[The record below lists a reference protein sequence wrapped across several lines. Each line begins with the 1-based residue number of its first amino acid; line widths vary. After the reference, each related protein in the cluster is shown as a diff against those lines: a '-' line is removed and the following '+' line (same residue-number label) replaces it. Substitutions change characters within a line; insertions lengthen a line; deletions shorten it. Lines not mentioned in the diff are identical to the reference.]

1 VRLAALDL
9 GSNSFHLL
17 VADELPGGRIRRVTT
32 EKATLRLGGLVAR
45 TGQLG
50 KEARK
55 RVLEAIAELLR
66 HAREAGAAKIVTVAT
81 DALRSASD
89 TQKLCD
95 KIWDEH
101 GLQVHVLTGE
111 QEGAL
116 SLRGMAGA
124 LALDPG
130 EKVLGLD
137 LGGGSFEVGYGGRE
151 GEVQVASLPIG
162 AAKLA
167 ERVTGDPPR
176 MLERAELYM
185 EVLAILRPV
194 AERLADAKGARA
206 TGTAGTIRDL
216 GRTGLALA
224 SGRAPAKIRGVVVT
238 RDQLERGYARLVSV
252 PTLERMDLPGLRLG
266 RADLLPVG
274 GIVLLA
280 TMEVFA
286 LEQLELCD
294 WGLREGVLLDV
305 LGSQQ
310 VLNGDVIAPL
320 G

>member
-1 VRLAALDL
+1 MRLAALDL

-32 EKATLRLGGLVAR
+32 EKVTLRLGGLVAR

-50 KEARK
+50 KEARE
-55 RVLEAIAELLR
+55 RALGAIAELLL
-66 HAREAGAAKIVTVAT
+66 HAKQAGATHIVTVAT

-89 TQKLCD
+89 SQKLRRR
-95 KIWDEH
+95 IQDEH
-101 GLQVHVLTGE
+101 GLQIHVLAGE

-116 SLRGMAGA
+116 SLRGMAGV

-130 EKVLGLD
+130 EKILGLD
-137 LGGGSFEVGYGGRE
+137 LGGGSFEIGYGGRE

-162 AAKLA
+162 GAKLA
-167 ERVTGDPPR
+167 DRLTGDPPR
-176 MLERAELYM
+176 LAERVELYL
-185 EVLAILRPV
+185 EILAILRPV
-194 AERLADAKGARA
+194 AERLADAKGSRA
-206 TGTAGTIRDL
+206 MGTAGTIRDL

-224 SGRAPAKIRGVVVT
+224 GGRAPAKIRGLVVT

-266 RADLLPVG
+266 RADLLPAG

-305 LGSQQ
+305 LGPQQ
-310 VLNGDVIAPL
+310 VLSGDVVAPL
-320 G
+320 R